1 MRKLVI
7 HHIGPVKHVD
17 LVLKRINVVIGPQS
31 AGKSCIL
38 KVACFCAWAE
48 KKGFSWSRGKMA
60 LLILNM

>member
-31 AGKSCIL
+31 AGRL
-38 KVACFCAWAE
+38 LAFVPGL